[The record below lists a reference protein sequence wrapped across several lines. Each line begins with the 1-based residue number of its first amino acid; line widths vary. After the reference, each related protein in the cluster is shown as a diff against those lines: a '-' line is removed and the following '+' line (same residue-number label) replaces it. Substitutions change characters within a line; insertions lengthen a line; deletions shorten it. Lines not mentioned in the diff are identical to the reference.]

1 MEIFNSWIV
10 TKYIA
15 YRGFHDE
22 QNPENSLGAF
32 KKAVENDYA
41 IELDVHQIED
51 GSIVVFHDETLT
63 RLTGKDGYV
72 NQIKSKEELKNYKLN
87 GTKYYIPTLKEV
99 FDLVAGQVPIL
110 IEVKNYKTQT
120 YNQNNL
126 FENTLLDEIKK
137 YNGQVAIMSF
147 NPYVLKWFK
156 INAPEIIRGQ
166 LSCYFKGEK
175 LKPFTKYLLKRMALN
190 KKVSCPNFVAYKYD
204 EIPNKYVKKH
214 TKNIPLIAWSVPS
227 QQEYMKVAPHCDN
240 IIFENFEPRI

>member
-15 YRGFHDE
+15 HRGFYNE

-32 KKAVENDYA
+32 KRAVENDYA

-51 GSIVVFHDETLT
+51 GTIVVFNDETLK

-72 NQIKSKEELKNYKLN
+72 NQIKSKDELKNYKLN
-87 GTKYYIPTLKEV
+87 STKFYIPTLKEV

-110 IEVKNYKTQT
+110 IHVKNHKTQT

-126 FENTLLDEIKK
+126 FENTLLTEIKN
-137 YNGQVAIMSF
+137 YNGQVAIASF

-156 INAPEIIRGQ
+156 FNAPEILRGQ
-166 LSCYFKGEK
+166 LSCYFKGAK
-175 LKPFTKYLLKRMALN
+175 IKPITKFLLKRLAFN
-190 KKVSCPNFVAYKYD
+190 KRVSCPDFIIYKYD

-214 TKNIPLIAWSVPS
+214 TKNIPLIAWGVPS

-240 IIFENFEPRI
+240 ILFENFEPRI